1 MTPDYL
7 FDMLYILCCDLQSND
22 IREIKI
28 KGIHYHYVPKK
39 GEFVPTQF
47 SLMFMDQRSEWE
59 RHVLKDLNIVALMH
73 AIETIKEAASVVCA
87 IQ

>member
-47 SLMFMDQRSEWE
+47 SLMFMDQRSE
-59 RHVLKDLNIVALMH
+59 
-73 AIETIKEAASVVCA
+73 
-87 IQ
+87 

>member
-1 MTPDYL
+1 LELKGITQSGKVIMTPDYL

-47 SLMFMDQRSEWE
+47 SLMFMDQRSE
-59 RHVLKDLNIVALMH
+59 
-73 AIETIKEAASVVCA
+73 
-87 IQ
+87 